1 MPNNKT
7 RNKTVSENQSKSQ
20 LIRNTLICLF
30 LTGIIL
36 SIYIQT
42 KDFEFI
48 NLDDNLYVFQ
58 NPYVQQG
65 LTQKSIITAFTTTTG
80 GFWIPV
86 TVLSLM
92 ADYEIYGMNAGGY
105 HLTNVFFHILNT
117 LLLFFALK
125 QLTGSFSRSSF
136 VASFFAVHPM
146 FVESVVWISERKDV
160 LSMFFFLLTIISYN
174 RYTRQKSRVRY
185 IYVFILFALGLMAK
199 PMIVT
204 LPFALLLLDY
214 WPLNRLSLN
223 RKNFFKSLTPL
234 VIEKIPLFILSIF
247 FSIITFTTQ
256 NIGKAVIGL
265 EKYSIIVRIN
275 NAVISYILYLKKFF
289 IPGDLAV
296 FYPHPLNTI
305 PLWQTVISAALL
317 ILISYAAIRLSRKH
331 PFFLMGW
338 LWFAGILFPV
348 IGISQS
354 GLQAMADRFIY
365 IPSIGLIIIMTW
377 GITAAVKRLKIKK
390 KIVVSSAFLI
400 LFVFS
405 ATAWIQTGYW
415 KNSIFLFKHTIK
427 ATKNNYTAH
436 TCLANA
442 YFDKGINTLAKE
454 HYVKALQ
461 INPNHAKTYYNLGLL
476 LSKEGQT
483 DAAIKHFEMSLK
495 IRPETAKTHSAFATE
510 LLKKKLLDDAIS
522 HYKEAVRLDPK
533 FIDAQNNLGFAYL
546 LKREYSAAILIFQT
560 LLKNDPLHQTARNN
574 LKKALEKS
582 KNNET
587 N

>member
-1 MPNNKT
+1 MVTNNNKT
-7 RNKTVSENQSKSQ
+7 PSEKQVPNH
-20 LIRNTLICLF
+20 LIRNTLTCLF
-30 LTGIIL
+30 LVAIIL
-36 SIYIQT
+36 SVYIQT
-42 KDFEFI
+42 KDFEFT
-48 NLDDNLYVFQ
+48 NLDDNNYVFE

-65 LTQKSIITAFTTTTG
+65 LTQKSIISAFTTTTG
-80 GFWIPV
+80 SFWIPL

-92 ADYEIYGMNAGGY
+92 ADYEMYNLNAGGY

-136 VASFFAVHPM
+136 AASFFAVHPM

-160 LSMFFFLLTIISYN
+160 LSMFFFLLTIIFYN
-174 RYTRQKSRVRY
+174 RYARQKNRTNY
-185 IYVFILFALGLMAK
+185 FFVFILFALGLMAK
-199 PMIVT
+199 PMLVT

-214 WPLNRLSLN
+214 WPLNRLPLN
-223 RKNFFKSLTPL
+223 KKYFAKALPPL
-234 VIEKIPLFILSIF
+234 IIEKMPLFFLSIL
-247 FSIITFTTQ
+247 FSILTFITQ
-256 NIGKAVIGL
+256 NSGTAVIGL
-265 EKYSIIVRIN
+265 KDYSILVRIN
-275 NAVISYILYLKKFF
+275 NAVISYILYLEKFF
-289 IPGDLAV
+289 IPKDLAV

-305 PLWQTVISAALL
+305 PLWQTTISAALL
-317 ILISYAAIRLSRKH
+317 ILISYAAIRLSRKY

-405 ATAWIQTGYW
+405 ATAWMQTGYW
-415 KNSIFLFKHTIK
+415 QNNIVLFKHTIGV
-427 ATKNNYTAH
+427 TENNYIAH

-454 HYVKALQ
+454 HYIKTLK

-476 LSKEGQT
+476 LSKDGQT
-483 DAAIKHFEMSLK
+483 DAAIKHFNQSLK
-495 IRPETAKTHSAFATE
+495 LRPEMAKAHSALATQ
-510 LLKKKLLDDAIS
+510 LIKKKLLDDAIF

-533 FIDAQNNLGFAYL
+533 FINAQNNLGFAYL
-546 LKREYSAAILIFQT
+546 LKGEYSEAIRIFKT
-560 LLKNDPLHQTARNN
+560 VLKNDPLHQKARNN
-574 LKKALEKS
+574 LNIAIEKS
-582 KNNET
+582 KNSKT

>member
-1 MPNNKT
+1 MLAN
-7 RNKTVSENQSKSQ
+7 RISKRIISKKKGGTH
-20 LIRNTLICLF
+20 LIRNIITCLF
-30 LTGIIL
+30 LIVIIL
-36 SIYIQT
+36 TVYIQV

-48 NLDDNLYVFQ
+48 NLDDNLYVFE

-65 LTQKSIITAFTTTTG
+65 LSKKSIITAFTTTTG
-80 GFWIPV
+80 SFWIPV
-86 TVLSLM
+86 TVVSLM
-92 ADYEIYGMNAGGY
+92 ADYEMYGLNAGGY
-105 HLTNVFFHILNT
+105 HLTNIFFHILNT
-117 LLLFFALK
+117 ILFFFALK
-125 QLTGSFSRSSF
+125 QLTGSFFRSGF
-136 VASFFAVHPM
+136 AASFFAVHPM

-174 RYTRQKSRVRY
+174 RYTRQKSRTN
-185 IYVFILFALGLMAK
+185 YVIIFLLFALGLMTK
-199 PMIVT
+199 PMLVT

-223 RKNFFKSLTPL
+223 KKNFFKTLNPL
-234 VIEKIPLFILSIF
+234 VIEKVPLFFLSIS

-256 NIGKAVIGL
+256 NRGEAVIGL
-265 EKYSIIVRIN
+265 EDYSIIVRIN

-289 IPGDLAV
+289 IPNDLAV

-305 PLWQTVISAALL
+305 PLWQTSISAFLL

-377 GITAAVKRLKIKK
+377 GMTTVIKSLKIKR
-390 KIVVSSAFLI
+390 KIVVSTAFLI
-400 LFVFS
+400 LFIFS
-405 ATAWIQTGYW
+405 ATAWMQTGYW
-415 KNSIFLFKHTIK
+415 QNSIILFKHTIK
-427 ATKNNYTAH
+427 ITKNNYAAH

-442 YFDKGINTLAKE
+442 YFDKGINNLAKE

-476 LSKEGQT
+476 LLKEGQT
-483 DAAIKHFEMSLK
+483 DAAIKHFELSLK
-495 IRPETAKTHSAFATE
+495 IRPETAKTHSALATG
-510 LLKKKLLDDAIS
+510 LIKKKLLDDAIS

-546 LKREYSAAILIFQT
+546 LKGEY
-560 LLKNDPLHQTARNN
+560 N
-574 LKKALEKS
+574 KS
-582 KNNET
+582 IEVV
-587 N
+587 